1 MANMWLWCAWL
12 ENRGPSGTNK
22 TPLYAVLVPTE
33 EAVRATRSQV
43 IQIGAEVEIT
53 YADVV
58 TAAVPV
64 MFPVGEAGTI
74 DLTSAFPE
82 APRIPV
88 TSRRRVL
95 LDFFGHSPAHAD
107 CWIGGTDATAV
118 LPSSEVAVE
127 IARLFDQE
135 LGLSLREGMLQH
147 LGGFD
152 QVHLPASPEKPS
164 CYGAEVEGPRG
175 SGQETL
181 VLRRARAVHANL
193 RVCVTFQQANEKVF
207 DRLFNWDASS
217 GGVLRVPMPAG
228 RCGYGVKIYD
238 EGGDLLFDRPTF
250 EPYDIHFTTMVSDRT
265 LILTDRLSRRA
276 SSLGT
281 QEALSASHAVAVGVS
296 GSRVGASPRSAVQ
309 RLGALRDRG
318 RALLSEPTS
327 DRWFART
334 VRAELDLIDHL
345 NQLFNAADVS
355 SAAVVDPFFGVEA
368 LERFLLRV
376 RRIGLDLTIVASW
389 GRTDPDDAVRIG
401 ASAAEA
407 VALSA
412 RRAIKIL
419 EAVEPV
425 LAPKVRFLNVVAA
438 SGDQAFHDRYLA
450 LRMHDGTARVFLL
463 SNSFNAMAAN
473 YPFCMSEVRG
483 RAALEADKY
492 IRGLENGK
500 DQSTAASLQVT
511 VDWPASRSPL
521 V

>member
-22 TPLYAVLVPTE
+22 TPLYALLVPTE
-33 EAVRATRSQV
+33 EAVRATRLQV
-43 IQIGAEVEIT
+43 IRIGADVEIR
-53 YADVV
+53 YADIV
-58 TAAVPV
+58 TAAALV
-64 MFPVGEAGTI
+64 MFPTGEAGTI
-74 DLTSAFPE
+74 DLTGLLPE
-82 APRIPV
+82 APLIPV
-88 TSRRRVL
+88 TGRRRVL
-95 LDFFGHSPAHAD
+95 LDVFGLSPAHAD
-107 CWIGGTDATAV
+107 CWTGGTDASAV

-152 QVHLPASPEKPS
+152 QMHSPEKS
-164 CYGAEVEGPRG
+164 SVFGTEVENPQG

-181 VLRRARAVHANL
+181 VLRRAKAVHANL

-207 DRLFNWDASS
+207 DRLLNWDASS
-217 GGVLRVPMPAG
+217 GGVLRIPMPAG

-238 EGGDLLFDRPTF
+238 DGGDLLFDRPAF

-276 SSLGT
+276 SSLGP
-281 QEALSASHAVAVGVS
+281 QEALSASHAVAVDVS
-296 GSRVGASPRSAVQ
+296 GSRIGASPRSAIQ
-309 RLGALRDRG
+309 RLSALRARG
-318 RALLSEPTS
+318 RALLSEPTG

-334 VRAELDLIDHL
+334 VRAELDIIDYL
-345 NQLFNAADVS
+345 NRLFNAADVS
-355 SAAVVDPFFGVEA
+355 SVVVVDPFFGVEA

-376 RRIGLDLTIVASW
+376 RRIGLDLTVIASW

-401 ASAAEA
+401 ASAADA

-412 RRAIKIL
+412 RRAIKVL
-419 EAVEPV
+419 ERVEPV
-425 LAPKVRFLNVVAA
+425 LAPKVRFLNVVRA

-473 YPFCMSEVRG
+473 YPFCMGEIRG
-483 RAALEADKY
+483 RAALEAEKY
-492 IRGLENGK
+492 VRGLENGEDK
-500 DQSTAASLQVT
+500 SSAASLQIT
-511 VDWPASRSPL
+511 VDWPASRSAL